1 METVV
6 NISKAVGAWSK
17 SKGLSDGQ
25 WIYLRLLAICPI
37 KADLFS

>member
-6 NISKAVGAWSK
+6 NISKAVSAWSR

-25 WIYLRLLAICPI
+25 WVFIHYLATCPI
-37 KADLFS
+37 RAALFS

>member
-6 NISKAVGAWSK
+6 NISKAVSAWSK

-25 WIYLRLLAICPI
+25 WVFIRYLATCPSR
-37 KADLFS
+37 AALFS